1 MFARSLKMKYDPTNT
16 NKGCNDKMTMELAT
30 EVCTSDSI
38 QNKKC
43 NPRKSPANNTTLQS
57 FLLILRFRRLFQG
70 TKGSISITVMNN
82 LYIPATEV
90 GVSED
95 FINMEEMEMDKMLIK
110 SNRYG

>member
-1 MFARSLKMKYDPTNT
+1 
-16 NKGCNDKMTMELAT
+16 
-30 EVCTSDSI
+30 
-38 QNKKC
+38 
-43 NPRKSPANNTTLQS
+43 
-57 FLLILRFRRLFQG
+57 
-70 TKGSISITVMNN
+70 MNN